1 MPRDGCS
8 RASSS
13 STACGA
19 TRARARSSRGRWTCT
34 SAGCGSSWGR
44 RGTASSPS
52 RASDTAWTRRAD
64 ARPDCSRSSQ
74 AHRPQAHPDPRGLRG
89 GEHDARGPLS
99 FPGPR
104 ARGHRVDRGAA
115 RNRSPGA
122 RGEARAGLRAGGEA
136 RSLQTFAE
144 RAARRTNSRV
154 TLIAP
159 DGRVLADSERRPA
172 DVAEMENH
180 AARPEVRAALN
191 GSAGRDVRR
200 SGTLGTP
207 LIYVAV
213 PVSESGRVV
222 GALRLAAPLEAAT
235 PAYESLRG
243 VMLAGGAVALVVA
256 LGIGL
261 FVAGRVTRPVV
272 EMEDVARQMSE
283 GNFRVRA
290 SVRSPDEIGTLGRS
304 LNVMAGRLREKIDD
318 LEREQAKATAI
329 LDAMVE
335 GVIATD
341 GHDHIILL
349 NERARGIFGLGQTR
363 VERRPLL
370 EVIRNV
376 DLHGLLS
383 ESRAAADGEVVSR
396 ELKLPEPSE
405 RVLQV
410 HAVPLRFT
418 GDEPGVVIIL
428 HDITELRRLE
438 QVRTEFVANVSHEL
452 RTPLTAIQGY
462 LETLLDGA
470 LEEPQHA
477 RKFLEIVFRHTER
490 LGRLTDDLTDLSN
503 IELGRISLRIEPTDL
518 TEVTESALAIIQPRA
533 GSGRVTVKASLPADM
548 PEVLADRDR
557 LAQILINLWV
567 EAQRLPSGMVEV
579 AVRDTGVGVPKA
591 DLPRLTER
599 FYRVDKARSREL
611 GGTGLGLAIVKH
623 LVLAHGG
630 DLGIESELWKGTTVR
645 FTLPTGKPT

>member
-1 MPRDGCS
+1 ML
-8 RASSS
+8 
-13 STACGA
+13 
-19 TRARARSSRGRWTCT
+19 ARIVHALRRRIALKLTLTLVGFVAVTVMLVGLYLSRGLERVAIE
-34 SAGCGSSWGR
+34 SIEAR
-44 RGTASSPS
+44 LGT
-52 RASDTAWTRRAD
+52 
-64 ARPDCSRSSQ
+64 
-74 AHRPQAHPDPRGLRG
+74 
-89 GEHDARGPLS
+89 
-99 FPGPR
+99 
-104 ARGHRVDRGAA
+104 
-115 RNRSPGA
+115 GA
-122 RGEARAGLRAGGEA
+122 RVLEDEARAGLRAGGEA

-159 DGRVLADSERRPA
+159 DGRVLADSERRPE

-396 ELKLPEPSE
+396 EIKLPDPPA

-557 LAQILINLWV
+557 LAQILINLVDNAVKYTPAGGHVWV
-567 EAQRLPSGMVEV
+567 EAQRLSSGMVEV

>member
-1 MPRDGCS
+1 ML
-8 RASSS
+8 
-13 STACGA
+13 
-19 TRARARSSRGRWTCT
+19 ARIVHALRRRIALKLTLTLVGFVAVSMMLAGLYLSRGLERVAVE
-34 SAGCGSSWGR
+34 SIEAR
-44 RGTASSPS
+44 LGT
-52 RASDTAWTRRAD
+52 
-64 ARPDCSRSSQ
+64 
-74 AHRPQAHPDPRGLRG
+74 
-89 GEHDARGPLS
+89 
-99 FPGPR
+99 
-104 ARGHRVDRGAA
+104 
-115 RNRSPGA
+115 GA
-122 RGEARAGLRAGGEA
+122 RVLEDEARAGLRAGGEA

-159 DGRVLADSERRPA
+159 DGRVLADSERRPE

-191 GSAGRDVRR
+191 GSVGRDVRR

-207 LIYVAV
+207 LIYVAM

-349 NERARGIFGLGQTR
+349 NEGARGIFGLGQTR

-396 ELKLPEPSE
+396 EIKLPDPPE

-557 LAQILINLWV
+557 LAQILINLVDNAVKYTPAGGHVWV